1 MSVEFTAC
9 TYQYRRG
16 VVVLDRLDLVFPP
29 GRTVLLGPN
38 GAGKSTLLALAAS
51 ALAPESGSVS
61 YGGLNPAFRVQRKE
75 YRRRVGWM
83 PQEIDAM
90 PGMTAREQVAY
101 AGWLKGMSRS
111 HAWEAAVGALDAV
124 SLTDKADSQ
133 SSALSGGQRRRLG
146 VAQTLVH
153 GAELILMDEPTAG
166 LDPAQRRVFRG
177 IVGRLS
183 GHAHVIVST
192 HQTED
197 LSDLYENVVV
207 LEDGH
212 VRFNGTVNEFTARA
226 DKDAAPSQ
234 TAESAYEETL
244 RSGGLR

>member
-16 VVVLDRLDLVFPP
+16 AAVLDRLDLTFPP
-29 GRTVLLGPN
+29 GKTVLLGPN

-51 ALAPESGSVS
+51 ALAPSSGTVS
-61 YGGLNPAFRVQRKE
+61 YGGLNPASRAQRKE

-83 PQEIDAM
+83 PQEIEAM

-111 HAWEAAVGALDAV
+111 RAWEAAVGALDAV
-124 SLTDKADSQ
+124 SLANKADSQ
-133 SSALSGGQRRRLG
+133 SSALSGGQRRRVG

-153 GAELILMDEPTAG
+153 GAEMILMDEPTAG

-177 IVGRLS
+177 IIERLS
-183 GHAHVIVST
+183 EHAHVIVST

-207 LEDGH
+207 LEDGQ
-212 VRFNGTVNEFTARA
+212 VRFMGSVSEFVARA
-226 DKDAAPSQ
+226 PKDVAPGR
-234 TAESAYEETL
+234 TAEGAYEEIL
-244 RSGGLR
+244 RSGELR